1 MLTGSRW
8 QRVKWAVD
16 EYDRTNQIPSPK
28 KRGHPPKNASEVNK
42 FIINSTFQNRFSLCK
57 SQSDQL
63 KSQSIGNVSPTSV
76 VKYRKNL
83 NLILKLQ
90 KLDNFSHSMLTSNF
104 ESEKNIL
111 SDESRF
117 CQMDEERR
125 DIRRCFLR

>member
-1 MLTGSRW
+1 MSMI
-8 QRVKWAVD
+8 
-16 EYDRTNQIPSPK
+16 EQIK
-28 KRGHPPKNASEVNK
+28 FHRQKNEA
-42 FIINSTFQNRFSLCK
+42 IYQNRFSLCK
-57 SQSDQL
+57 SPSDQL

-125 DIRRCFLR
+125 DIR